1 MRRYVFMSINH
12 NNASSGNVRGSG
24 TRHPGDAKP
33 FSNGARAPKQP
44 RPPRPPKR

>member
-1 MRRYVFMSINH
+1 MLINH

-24 TRHPGDAKP
+24 TRRPGDAKP